1 MKPNIGNGDNGK
13 VKYSFGEENKAS
25 NFVELL
31 GTLDELIAHT
41 GYLLSSI
48 DFAQIKVQ
56 LTEIIYDLYHISG
69 DISELK
75 SQKYFDYKR
84 IKLIEK
90 WMDEID
96 SKLPKITRF
105 VMPTGSKLAAYANL
119 VRTVTR
125 RSERAYFR
133 VMADKPIDPEAAV
146 YLNRLS
152 DYFFSVFR
160 FINNHYGAED
170 YFK

>member
-13 VKYSFGEENKAS
+13 VKYTFGEESKGSA
-25 NFVELL
+25 FVELL
-31 GTLDELIAHT
+31 GNLDELIAHT
-41 GYLLSSI
+41 GYLLSSL

-56 LTEIIYDLYHISG
+56 LTEIIYDLYKISG
-69 DISELK
+69 DVSELK
-75 SQKYFDYKR
+75 NKYFDHKR
-84 IKLIEK
+84 IKLIET
-90 WMDEID
+90 WMEEID
-96 SKLPKITRF
+96 NKLPKITKF

-119 VRTVTR
+119 VRTITR
-125 RSERAYFR
+125 RVERNYFK
-133 VMADKPIDPEAAV
+133 VMVDKPLDPEAAV

-160 FINNHYGAED
+160 FINNHYGSED

>member
-84 IKLIEK
+84 IK
-90 WMDEID
+90 
-96 SKLPKITRF
+96 
-105 VMPTGSKLAAYANL
+105 
-119 VRTVTR
+119 
-125 RSERAYFR
+125 
-133 VMADKPIDPEAAV
+133 
-146 YLNRLS
+146 
-152 DYFFSVFR
+152 
-160 FINNHYGAED
+160 
-170 YFK
+170 

>member
-13 VKYSFGEENKAS
+13 VKYTFGEESKGSA
-25 NFVELL
+25 FVELL
-31 GTLDELIAHT
+31 GNLDELIAHT
-41 GYLLSSI
+41 GYLLSSL

-56 LTEIIYDLYHISG
+56 LTEIIYDLYKISG
-69 DISELK
+69 DVSELK
-75 SQKYFDYKR
+75 NKYFDHKR
-84 IKLIEK
+84 IKLIET
-90 WMDEID
+90 WMEEID
-96 SKLPKITRF
+96 NKLPKITKF

-119 VRTVTR
+119 VRTITR
-125 RSERAYFR
+125 RVERNYFR
-133 VMADKPIDPEAAV
+133 VMTDKPLDPEAAV

-160 FINNHYGAED
+160 FINNHYGSED

>member
-1 MKPNIGNGDNGK
+1 MKPNIGNGDSGK
-13 VKYSFGEENKAS
+13 VKYVFGEESKGS
-25 NFVELL
+25 DFVELL
-31 GTLDELIAHT
+31 GNLDELIAHI

-69 DISELK
+69 DVSELT

-84 IKLIEK
+84 IKLVEV

-96 SKLPKITRF
+96 AKLPKITRF
-105 VMPTGSKLAAYANL
+105 VMPTGSKLGAYANL

-125 RSERAYFR
+125 RVERSYFR
-133 VMADKPIDPEAAV
+133 VMENKPIDPQAAV

-152 DYFFSVFR
+152 DYLFSVFR
-160 FINNHYGAED
+160 YINNEYGAED